1 MNQEIER
8 IMALS
13 NAFGP
18 SGFEEEVAD
27 LVEKN
32 LNDLYETRRD
42 HMCNVTVDAQ
52 REEEK
57 PVIMLDAHMDEV
69 GAIVQAIR
77 PNGTM
82 NFLPIGGWQKT
93 SFPSSSF
100 ILRGRNGEKHPA
112 VVAVKPPH
120 FLSAKEKDS
129 VMEVS
134 DMVLDAGTCSMEET
148 KELGISI
155 ATPACP
161 DITCRYDEKRQV
173 FYGKAFD
180 CRIGVAAEIET
191 MRRLHDEHL
200 PSVMTA
206 SFSTQEEVGERGVLA
221 NVNRLKPDVVIC
233 FEGCPADDTFSPDY
247 MIQAAMH
254 KGPMLRHMD
263 VSMITN
269 PRFQRFALD
278 IAEKYGIPV
287 QESVRSGGGTNGAI
301 INSHCGIPS
310 IIIGIPVR
318 YIHSSNCWTALDDY
332 ENAVRLA
339 CAIAKELTYDILE
352 TL

>member
-32 LNDLYETRRD
+32 LNDLYETHRD

-52 REEEK
+52 REEGK

-69 GAIVQAIR
+69 GAIVQAIK

-120 FLSAKEKDS
+120 FTSAKEKDS

-301 INSHCGIPS
+301 INSHYGIPS

-339 CAIAKELTYDILE
+339 CAIAKELTCDILE